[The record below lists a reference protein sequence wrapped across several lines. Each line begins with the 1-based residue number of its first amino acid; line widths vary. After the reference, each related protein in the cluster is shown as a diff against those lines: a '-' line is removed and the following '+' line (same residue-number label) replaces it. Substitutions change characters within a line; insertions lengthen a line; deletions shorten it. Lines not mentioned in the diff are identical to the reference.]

1 MTRSRLSLGLLLL
14 FTLVCL
20 GACGSGETVDTTGDV
35 SDETTEATGLDTSSD
50 TGPDSDLPDSLEL
63 SEEDGGTS
71 LAIQQGGTIVLTLE
85 ANPSTGY
92 SWEMND
98 EDPEA
103 SLLLQMGEPVFN
115 SDDPEAAGAGGTMT
129 YTFTA
134 ADVGQMT
141 VSMIYLGPAVEEAPT
156 KTFEFDL
163 TVK

>member
-1 MTRSRLSLGLLLL
+1 MTRSRLILALLLL

-20 GACGSGETVDTTGDV
+20 AACGAGNTGDTSEGV
-35 SDETTEATGLDTSSD
+35 SAETTESSESDTSSGTD
-50 TGPDSDLPDSLEL
+50 VNSGLPDSLKL
-63 SEEDGGTS
+63 TAEDSGASFT
-71 LAIQQGGTIVLTLE
+71 IQQGGTIVLTLE

-103 SLLLQMGEPVFN
+103 SLLLQMGEPIFN

-141 VSMIYLGPAVEEAPT
+141 VSMVYLGPAVEEAPS